1 MTSKLSLMLAAL
13 LGSAALAQTCEGRLV
28 EHAMGRT
35 CVPENVTRVVA
46 LETGEIDSAVA
57 LGVAP
62 VGAGSWL
69 AANDPWPA
77 YLEPELQGTIYVG
90 LSDEPN
96 LEAIV
101 ALEPELILGSRL
113 RHEALY
119 EQLSRIAP
127 TVLTESVGVVW
138 KENLLLHGEALGKP
152 AEARAL
158 LDDYETR
165 TQNFRE
171 ALGDERPEVS
181 IVRFLPGEIRLYQ
194 RASFVGTVLED
205 AGLPRPPS
213 QAVDDFA
220 ANITEE
226 GVPEIGG
233 DIIFTTVYGPED
245 ETAYGTVTE
254 GPLWQNLDAVQ
265 AGNVHR
271 VPEDHWM
278 LGIGVG
284 AAHRILDD
292 FETYLLA
299 E

>member
-1 MTSKLSLMLAAL
+1 MIFRSLTLAAL
-13 LGSAALAQTCEGRLV
+13 LGGAALAQTCDGRLV
-28 EHAMGRT
+28 AHAMGET

-46 LETGEIDSAVA
+46 LETGELDSAVA

-77 YLEPELQGTIYVG
+77 YLESALQETTYVG

-96 LEAIV
+96 LEALV
-101 ALEPELILGSRL
+101 ALQPDLILGSRL

-127 TVLTESVGVVW
+127 TVFSESVGVVW
-138 KENLLLHGEALGKP
+138 KENLLLHGEALGRP
-152 AEARAL
+152 AEAQAL
-158 LDDYETR
+158 LDAYEAR
-165 TQNFRE
+165 TQAFGA

-181 IVRFLPGEIRLYQ
+181 IVRFMPGEIRLYQ
-194 RASFVGTVLED
+194 KASFVGTVLED
-205 AGLPRPPS
+205 AGLPRPAS

-220 ANITEE
+220 ATITEE

-233 DIIFTTVYGPED
+233 DLIFTTVYGPDD
-245 ETAYGTVTE
+245 ETSYSTVTE
-254 GPLWQNLDAVQ
+254 GPLWRNLDAVQ
-265 AGNVHR
+265 AGNVYR

-284 AAHRILDD
+284 AANRILDD
-292 FETYLLA
+292 LEAYL
-299 E
+299 EP

>member
-1 MTSKLSLMLAAL
+1 MISKLGLMLTAL

-28 EHAMGRT
+28 EHAMGET

-77 YLEPELQGTIYVG
+77 YLESELQETTYVG

-101 ALEPELILGSRL
+101 ALGPELILGSRL

-158 LDDYETR
+158 LEDYETR

-171 ALGDERPEVS
+171 ALGDDRPEVS
-181 IVRFLPGEIRLYQ
+181 MVRFLPGEIRLYQ

-213 QAVDDFA
+213 QDVDDFA

-245 ETAYGTVTE
+245 ETAYSAVTE

-292 FETYLLA
+292 LETYLLA